1 MRLRGDSGLERL
13 AWHTGG
19 YRGSYPDNILTWC
32 LAMARR
38 SVSEV
43 RWSSL
48 TGEVGRLA
56 PAPAPALDTPPGW
69 AGRRREERRSTAATS
84 CTDIPP
90 SLTGHDTPAQRAMR
104 AYTACRAEHDIRS
117 SVTNST
123 DKSRSLLLSHDS
135 TPLMTPRHPAKA
147 PYVYHVPKVQMGTR
161 IIYLHLQVSL

>member
-1 MRLRGDSGLERL
+1 
-13 AWHTGG
+13 
-19 YRGSYPDNILTWC
+19 
-32 LAMARR
+32 MARR

-56 PAPAPALDTPPGW
+56 PAPAPAPALGTPPGW

-104 AYTACRAEHDIRS
+104 AYTACSAEHDIRS

-135 TPLMTPRHPAKA
+135 TPLNPCGHPAKA
-147 PYVYHVPKVQMGTR
+147 PYVYHVQMGPR
-161 IIYLHLQVSL
+161 IIYLHLQDSLSCLLLSLDVT

>member
-19 YRGSYPDNILTWC
+19 YRGSYPDNTIICTWC

-56 PAPAPALDTPPGW
+56 PAPGPAPAPALGTPPGW
-69 AGRRREERRSTAATS
+69 AGRRSEERRSTAATS

-104 AYTACRAEHDIRS
+104 AYTACSAEHDIRS

-135 TPLMTPRHPAKA
+135 TPLNPCLHPAKA
-147 PYVYHVPKVQMGTR
+147 PYVYHVPKV
-161 IIYLHLQVSL
+161 